1 MHSVARQ
8 MAEDPKALCA
18 RLHTTRALTYSR
30 HPPQAEFCFAE
41 ACEFLGAAWIR
52 RGHPPNEHSGR
63 PIA

>member
-30 HPPQAEFCFAE
+30 HPSQGSSASRKHASF
-41 ACEFLGAAWIR
+41 
-52 RGHPPNEHSGR
+52 
-63 PIA
+63 

>member
-41 ACEFLGAAWIR
+41 TCEFLGDSWIR
-52 RGHPPNEHSGR
+52 R
-63 PIA
+63 